1 MRTTARRPPGS
12 ALRSAGGSSP
22 KPARCVPIRESNGS
36 EVVLANLS
44 GPGPRPGP
52 GRGSSSR
59 SLKAACQSVWPR
71 WPVWRPA
78 RGHTRHRRDLVH
90 EGSGPFE
97 SRVCGS
103 SLRGFR
109 ASFDR
114 IDRPVQ
120 GLKSP
125 PQNCQPSAAMPKSPP
140 PESRTR
146 RRCPGPSS
154 ASYAVGS

>member
-22 KPARCVPIRESNGS
+22 KPARCVQIRESNGS
-36 EVVLANLS
+36 EVVLASLS

-59 SLKAACQSVWPR
+59 PR

-78 RGHTRHRRDLVH
+78 RGHTRHRRDLGH

-103 SLRGFR
+103 SLRAFR

-125 PQNCQPSAAMPKSPP
+125 PQNCQPSDAMPKSPP

-146 RRCPGPSS
+146 RRCPGPPS